1 MTNVYSFRLKPS
13 GRDKVRELLSANQ
26 IAIGWSHAA
35 GLLDVTLTYDE
46 FKNVLDQDY
55 QELKDEGRLGK
66 DTNHLWRFIRKMEI
80 GDIVVVPHGYDIYFV
95 RVSSAPFYVPNK
107 VDDDTAIRRK
117 VVPLMDGS
125 PLARSALPER
135 LQDFL
140 KFRMTSRDLSPV
152 GDIVLKL
159 IGEHSRSKSAPG
171 SALAKIASDQ
181 SRALLLEESMGYS
194 RRAPLEAKDIERKHA
209 DVWHALVAYLQAARI
224 TVSNQRIGVLG
235 PDLFTVGES
244 PDSLFEI
251 KTGAG
256 SSDYLKGVGQL
267 LIYESALGRPF
278 RKYLVLPGN
287 LTGAIKAA
295 LDGLDI
301 AVISYS
307 RSDCGTLKFSLPA
320 PLGSK
325 RSTESRT
332 PS

>member
-1 MTNVYSFRLKPS
+1 MTNVFSFRLRPS
-13 GRDKVRELLSANQ
+13 ERDKVRELLSANQ
-26 IAIGWSHAA
+26 IAIGWSRAE
-35 GLLDVTLTYDE
+35 GLLDDRLTYDA
-46 FKNVLDQDY
+46 FKNVLDHDY
-55 QELKDEGRLGK
+55 PDLRAEGRLGK

-80 GDIVVVPHGYDIYFV
+80 GDIVVVPHSQDIYFV
-95 RVSSAPFYVPNK
+95 RVSSVPFYAPGK
-107 VDDDTAIRRK
+107 VGDDTAIRRE
-117 VVPLMDGS
+117 VVPLMNGS
-125 PLARSALPER
+125 PLARAALPDR

-152 GDIVLKL
+152 RDVVLKL
-159 IGEHSRSKSAPG
+159 IGEHSRSTSTPS
-171 SALAKIASDQ
+171 SALAKIACDQ
-181 SRALLLEESMGYS
+181 SKALLLEESMGYS
-194 RRAPLEAKDIERKHA
+194 RRAALEARDIERKHA
-209 DVWHALVAYLQAARI
+209 DVWRALVAYLQAARI

-235 PDLFTVGES
+235 PDLFTVGEN

-267 LIYESALGRPF
+267 LIYERALGRPF

-301 AVISYS
+301 SVISYS
-307 RSDCGTLKFSLPA
+307 RSDCGTLKFSWPA
-320 PLGSK
+320 PLGRK
-325 RSTESRT
+325 KT